1 MSLQKI
7 IKKIL
12 KEEKSF
18 DDKKIVKD
26 LLDEVGFDRTIKYL
40 GGLSNFID
48 MMYDGDLLKFSEG
61 TITPIVYESL
71 DRMNLYFHDE
81 FAKRLGLKDIKV
93 DNEIHR
99 NLGYFKVVVAGER
112 FTFKIVLT
120 PTMIHNQP
128 YGKVKS
134 SDGDYGFSK
143 LGENYRQQ
151 IFQQIIDKYDLK
163 PYMNVKTF
171 Y

>member
-18 DDKKIVKD
+18 DDKKIIKD
-26 LLDEVGFDRTIKYL
+26 LLDEVGFDTTIKYL

-81 FAKRLGLKDIKV
+81 FAKRLGLKDIKS

-99 NLGYFKVVVAGER
+99 NLGYFKIVVDGER
-112 FTFKIVLT
+112 FTYEIVLT

-134 SDGDYGFSK
+134 SDGNYGFSR